1 MRVLSY
7 LQFSIFIQTR
17 VAVIVMRAIR
27 VLTILPPHSM
37 LLDMRRTCFFMTCYD
52 GHPVPRSKCAL
63 DDNPQVCKG
72 EKTGTESVS
81 PALPLIVEEQETVV
95 GQTSLKLNNRRVH
108 EDAFEGSGEKE
119 NVIEKS

>member
-1 MRVLSY
+1 
-7 LQFSIFIQTR
+7 
-17 VAVIVMRAIR
+17 
-27 VLTILPPHSM
+27 M

-81 PALPLIVEEQETVV
+81 PALPLIVDDAVAEQETVV

-108 EDAFEGSGEKE
+108 EDAFAGSGEQE